1 MYLFKLHI
9 IDYGNIS
16 YSATQQPKQGR
27 AEQSNKSELIWIL
40 SILGT
45 LVLCT
50 ILFISI
56 VIYRRKSKFIYE
68 LFLQPDYFT
77 VQFYLII
84 IYILMIRKTWIKSIE
99 FRAVF
104 DIDMHILLAVLAP
117 KSWSWIYIHVHN
129 KHFHPFSV
137 LKNKLIIQ

>member
-1 MYLFKLHI
+1 MPYI
-9 IDYGNIS
+9 IDDEFIFNS
-16 YSATQQPKQGR
+16 VMKQTKQ
-27 AEQSNKSELIWIL
+27 EHSQQSNKSEFIWIPSL
-40 SILGT
+40 FGV

-50 ILFISI
+50 ICFLCI
-56 VIYRRKSKFIYE
+56 VIFRRKSKFIYE